1 MRVILAFVVALG
13 IAGHSQAA
21 ETPAACPATP
31 VAPPAEFAAWTG
43 AQPLTAAITPAEA
56 QGVALPIG
64 TARKLA
70 LAFGAQVTYAA
81 APERLDA
88 GAGKAGLV
96 GFTVAKAGVYRVALS
111 AGAWIEVIR
120 DGKLAKS
127 VAHGH
132 GPECSGIRKIVDFQ
146 LAPGRYVLQLT
157 ASDQPEVTALIVPAA
172 LGLESA
178 PDSAAA
184 AHHAG
189 AH

>member
-1 MRVILAFVVALG
+1 MRVILAFVAALG

-21 ETPAACPATP
+21 EPPAACPATP
-31 VAPPAEFAAWTG
+31 VAPPAEFVAWTG
-43 AQPLTAAITPAEA
+43 AQPLTAATTPAEA
-56 QGVALPIG
+56 LRVALPIG

-96 GFTVAKAGVYRVALS
+96 SFMVAKAGVYRVALS

-132 GPECSGIRKIVDFQ
+132 GPECGSIRKIVDFQ

-172 LGLESA
+172 APVSA